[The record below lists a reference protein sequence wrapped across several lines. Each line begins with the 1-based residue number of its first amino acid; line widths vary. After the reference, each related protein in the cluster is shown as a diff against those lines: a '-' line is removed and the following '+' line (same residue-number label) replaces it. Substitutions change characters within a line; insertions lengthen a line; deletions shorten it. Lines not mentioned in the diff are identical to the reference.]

1 MEDKNVEVLVE
12 NKMTDQNKLFG
23 RNRYLSSVI
32 FEGNEN
38 NIGNLVNVKI
48 TTSNQNTL
56 FGEIVKSMKAA

>member
-12 NKMTDQNKLFG
+12 NKMSDQNKLFG

-38 NIGNLVNVKI
+38 NIGNLVDVKI
-48 TTSNQNTL
+48 TNSNQNTL